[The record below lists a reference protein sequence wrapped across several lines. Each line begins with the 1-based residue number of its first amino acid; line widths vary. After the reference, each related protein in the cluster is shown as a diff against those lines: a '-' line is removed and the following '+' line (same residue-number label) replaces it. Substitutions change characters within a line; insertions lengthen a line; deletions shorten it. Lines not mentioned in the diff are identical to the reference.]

1 MNRTIS
7 RDNGENTMYVL
18 SRQCNESVIV
28 DGFNGSTRE
37 IKVTVLQVKGG
48 KVQLGFEVNSD
59 VPRLVG
65 SHRNESTAGSGATVR
80 RQMPRALLRGVFNES
95 ETSKDR
101 PVDWGH
107 ARPTK
112 AAGSRGSE
120 QEVMM
125 Q

>member
-1 MNRTIS
+1 
-7 RDNGENTMYVL
+7 
-18 SRQCNESVIV
+18 VIV
-28 DGFNGSTRE
+28 DGCNGFTRE

-59 VPRLVG
+59 VPILVG
-65 SHRNESTAGSGATVR
+65 SRGNESAASSGTTVR

-95 ETSKDR
+95 EKSKDR
-101 PVDWGH
+101 PADWGH
-107 ARPTK
+107 ARSPNV
-112 AAGSRGSE
+112 ASSRGSE